1 MSTLAAQYKA
11 GEARV
16 KAGQSRRP
24 TGPDRYK
31 SHNQPASGFDPDKV
45 RASFEAVVRKAKAD
59 FASGIAAN
67 LSGDEFWTVCSFIPR
82 SEEVYRIVE
91 RTYGMRPVDERIH
104 ILGPT
109 KEVEQVINDVWKPF
123 LVWIQEQGLELTMGG
138 YVNEG
143 GSTEYYVLEVW
154 ALDDGSDDE

>member
-16 KAGQSRRP
+16 KDGQSRRP
-24 TGPDRYK
+24 TGHDRYR
-31 SHNQPASGFDPDKV
+31 SHNSPPTGFDPDKV
-45 RASFEAVVRKAKAD
+45 RASFEAVVSKAKAD

-67 LSGDEFWTVCSFIPR
+67 LTGDEFRSICSFIPR

-91 RTYGMRPVDERIH
+91 RTYGVRPVDERIH

-109 KEVEQVINDVWKPF
+109 KEVEQVIDEVWKPF
-123 LVWIQEQGLELTMGG
+123 LGWVQEQGLELTMAG

-143 GSTEYYVLEVW
+143 GRNEYYVLEVW
-154 ALDDGSDDE
+154 PLDDESDDE